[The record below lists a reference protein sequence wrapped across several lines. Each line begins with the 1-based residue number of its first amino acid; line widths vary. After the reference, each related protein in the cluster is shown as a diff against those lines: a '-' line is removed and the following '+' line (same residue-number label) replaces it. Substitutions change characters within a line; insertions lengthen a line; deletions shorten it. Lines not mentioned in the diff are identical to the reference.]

1 MAEMAPPLPPY
12 RRLFGFLRSLP
23 SRLRHLSRGP
33 GPVPAAATQTLPAR
47 LLQYFML
54 ERQPKLGKKTKVIL
68 TYFLRKAAFLVSVVA
83 LYLVCHL
90 AIWGLSVGLEKVSL
104 NYCAPLIAMIFV
116 LFCSSMIQL
125 AWAPFDH
132 YYQGFIQSRSH
143 WSRVLISLALVVFLR
158 LPWRNAQWCPEGQPE
173 SAVPLDTAASDAG
186 ASAPVVSETNDQRLQ
201 VFLQQWGG
209 AILSALVLLL
219 IGIPMATLAQD
230 ERVLDAC
237 SLCLAWT
244 LAIAA
249 QQRLKSLRLATIP
262 PAYVS
267 VIATIVNPVL
277 VTAGITAG
285 YVRLKAQASGTDLS
299 KVLTTFCGGTTL
311 AKLLIRWTT
320 RASYEDD
327 AISPFGAGD
336 LALSLLECG
345 IVVWGFKLYECRQQL
360 FSRVGAVVALLSG
373 VLAGLCAIIS
383 VVLARAVGLAP
394 HVALAFTARS
404 STLALAKP
412 STASLGGDLAVN
424 AGVVVGNGI
433 LGQLIAPLL
442 IAKFRIPD
450 HPVEDQSRVMD
461 GSGSGS
467 NEPEIDDDD
476 DDGNESARASADKMS
491 GTHEVQRDSALDVA
505 VGAAIGVNGA
515 AMGVAYLYDRR
526 SRVAPTLRSP

>member
-1 MAEMAPPLPPY
+1 MFWA
-12 RRLFGFLRSLP
+12 
-23 SRLRHLSRGP
+23 LSP
-33 GPVPAAATQTLPAR
+33 
-47 LLQYFML
+47 
-54 ERQPKLGKKTKVIL
+54 
-68 TYFLRKAAFLVSVVA
+68 
-83 LYLVCHL
+83 
-90 AIWGLSVGLEKVSL
+90 
-104 NYCAPLIAMIFV
+104 
-116 LFCSSMIQL
+116 
-125 AWAPFDH
+125 
-132 YYQGFIQSRSH
+132 
-143 WSRVLISLALVVFLR
+143 VLISLALVVFLR
-158 LPWRNAQWCPEGQPE
+158 LPWRNAQWRAEGQPE
-173 SAVPLDTAASDAG
+173 SAIPLDTAASDAD
-186 ASAPVVSETNDQRLQ
+186 ASAPGKKSPRPGSDQDQSMIRQVPPTPALESADEMQLPPPLVVSETNDQRLQ

-209 AILSALVLLL
+209 VILSALVLLL

-230 ERVLDAC
+230 ERALDAC

-311 AKLLIRWTT
+311 AKLLTRWTT
-320 RASYEDD
+320 RASYQGD
-327 AISPFGAGD
+327 ASSPFGAGD

-345 IVVWGFKLYECRQQL
+345 IVVWGFKLYECRKQL

-373 VLAGLCAIIS
+373 ILAGLCAIIS

-394 HVALAFTARS
+394 HVALAFAARS

-424 AGVVVGNGI
+424 AGIVVGNGI

-442 IAKFRIPD
+442 IAKFRIPN

-461 GSGSGS
+461 GSGS
-467 NEPEIDDDD
+467 NDEAEIDDN
-476 DDGNESARASADKMS
+476 DDGNESTRADADKMS

-515 AMGVAYLYDRR
+515 AMGVAYLYDRH
-526 SRVAPTLRSP
+526 SRVAPYAALSMTAFGVAVTVLCVCAPTKDFLRTLAGGA